1 MRIIKTLLR
10 NLHRYVFLLMAC
22 AFLLTWFY
30 YIATELPAKKKVAV
44 YINAPEVRSRALE
57 AELEKSLPE
66 GIKAIR
72 VHPFAYDI
80 MGVGLPAEADI
91 LIMTGSDIE
100 HCFELLMPLEDAP
113 EGAFIKDGIAY
124 GAPFCGCGEF
134 IGFADGEDH
143 YICFAKSSVHTGKY
157 DNAAFEVARILLDL
171 KEGNHED

>member
-91 LIMTGSDIE
+91 LIMMLRRGRSSRTGS
-100 HCFELLMPLEDAP
+100 LTARL
-113 EGAFIKDGIAY
+113 
-124 GAPFCGCGEF
+124 
-134 IGFADGEDH
+134 FAD
-143 YICFAKSSVHTGKY
+143 AWSSSGLPMAGIITSALQKAQSIRANTITRPSRSQGY
-157 DNAAFEVARILLDL
+157 CWT
-171 KEGNHED
+171 